1 MTSPVRIPAD
11 VDMADRVIGSFT
23 ARQVTILGLTG
34 LGLYATW
41 DATRLA
47 VPTAAFLALAV
58 PVAVTAV
65 VLALGRRD
73 GVSMDRL
80 FVAAIRHRL
89 APRTRSAHAIGDG
102 PGGEAPAWLDARG
115 GRADEPAARGRRG
128 VLRLPARSVAAGN
141 GGIDVGVVDLGAD
154 GLATVAVVST
164 VNFALRT
171 PAEQQALVAT
181 FGRYLHSLSAPVQI
195 LVRAQPL
202 DLTGQIEDLRARAVE
217 LPHPA
222 LRAAALEHADYLT
235 RLAGHGVLLRRQVLL
250 VLREPLGP
258 AAAMDGLGGPSPLA
272 AARAGLASLT
282 GSRRQA
288 RRPGGGARRAA
299 EARLVRRL
307 SESMELLAP
316 AGITVTPLDAART
329 TAALA
334 AACNPDPLL
343 PPTPRRTGTGDVIH
357 AAPGPTYWEGD
368 DPEDGYGER
377 GHDTDRDYRG
387 RDDDSWNDN
396 DPFDD
401 ATFPDDD
408 EDWDDRDED
417 DFAWDGPADGPPNP
431 ADRIR
436 QARQAAPEPGA
447 FGRGQGRRRDPAGLR
462 GGRR

>member
-34 LGLYATW
+34 LGLYLAW
-41 DATRLA
+41 DAARFA
-47 VPTAAFLALAV
+47 VPTAVFLALAV
-58 PVAVTAV
+58 PIAVAAV
-65 VLALGRRD
+65 ILALGRRD

-89 APRTRSAHAIGDG
+89 APRTRTAHPAGDG
-102 PGGEAPAWLDARG
+102 PGGSHGGRAPAWLDARG
-115 GRADEPAARGRRG
+115 RPAEEPAARGRRG
-128 VLRLPARSVAAGN
+128 VLRLPARSVDAGN
-141 GGIDVGVVDLGAD
+141 SGTDVGVVDLGTD
-154 GLATVAVVST
+154 GLATVAVAST

-181 FGRYLHSLSAPVQI
+181 FGRYLHSLSAPVQV

-202 DLTGQIEDLRARAVE
+202 DLTGQVADLRARAGE

-235 RLAGHGVLLRRQVLL
+235 RLGGHAVLLRRQVLL

-258 AAAMDGLGGPSPLA
+258 AEPVDGLGGPSPLA

-282 GSRRQA
+282 GT
-288 RRPGGGARRAA
+288 RRPARPHRPGSGGARRAA

-307 SESMELLAP
+307 GEAMELLAP

-329 TAALA
+329 TAVLA
-334 AACNPDPLL
+334 ATCNPDPLL
-343 PPTPRRTGTGDVIH
+343 PPTPRRAGADEVVH
-357 AAPGPTYWEGD
+357 AAHGPTYWEGD
-368 DPEDGYGER
+368 DPDDDYDAP
-377 GHDTDRDYRG
+377 GHDADQDYDAWDDEPPAPGDGDGWEYEDRG
-387 RDDDSWNDN
+387 
-396 DPFDD
+396 
-401 ATFPDDD
+401 DD
-408 EDWDDRDED
+408 EDDLG
-417 DFAWDGPADGPPNP
+417 WDGRAVGPPE
-431 ADRIR
+431 
-436 QARQAAPEPGA
+436 ARDGRAWRTAPEPGA
-447 FGRGQGRRRDPAGLR
+447 LDWDRSRRRHTPRAR

>member
-34 LGLYATW
+34 LVLYAAW
-41 DATRLA
+41 DATRVA

-89 APRTRSAHAIGDG
+89 APRTRTAHHVDTG
-102 PGGEAPAWLDARG
+102 PGGSHDGRAPAWLDARG
-115 GRADEPAARGRRG
+115 RPAEEPAVRGRRG
-128 VLRLPARSVAAGN
+128 VLRLPARSVTAGN
-141 GGIDVGVVDLGAD
+141 SGTDVGVVDLGTD
-154 GLATVAVVST
+154 GLATVAVAST

-171 PAEQQALVAT
+171 PAEQQSLVAV
-181 FGRYLHSLSAPVQI
+181 FGRYLHSLTAPVQV

-202 DLTGQIEDLRARAVE
+202 DLTGQVADLRTRAAD

-222 LRAAALEHADYLT
+222 LRAAAREHADYLT
-235 RLAGHGVLLRRQVLL
+235 RLGGHAVLLRRQVLL
-250 VLREPLGP
+250 ILREPLGP
-258 AAAMDGLGGPSPLA
+258 VGPVDGLGGPSPLA

-282 GSRRQA
+282 GRRHPA
-288 RRPGGGARRAA
+288 RPPGSGARRAA

-307 SESMELLAP
+307 GEAMELLAP

-329 TAALA
+329 TAVLA
-334 AACNPDPLL
+334 ATCNPDPLL
-343 PPTPRRTGTGDVIH
+343 PPTPRRAGTDEVVH

-368 DPEDGYGER
+368 DPDDGY
-377 GHDTDRDYRG
+377 DTDQGYGDW
-387 RDDDSWNDN
+387 DD
-396 DPFDD
+396 PEPT
-401 ATFPDDD
+401 APDDD
-408 EDWDDRDED
+408 EDWEYEDWPDDAD
-417 DFAWDGPADGPPNP
+417 DVAWDGGAGASPN
-431 ADRIR
+431 AA
-436 QARQAAPEPGA
+436 ARGGRARRTAPEPEA
-447 FGRGQGRRRDPAGLR
+447 LKRDRSRRRHAPLAR
-462 GGRR
+462 GGQR